1 MYRANEL
8 KRSSYE
14 YPSTTQHTLPREDF
28 LDRGQQLAQDPVER
42 LVLRTD
48 NGTSST
54 TSGTFIQSN
63 SASGS
68 VSTAPTARILDRR
81 PIELPDHVVIACPR
95 RLHSSARAFH
105 NDPSDKQEK
114 INRYLDE
121 LCAAV
126 TGIDQELR
134 GFYKVRPDGQV
145 APWRLSH
152 NGGSSLRWGFRTEE
166 TQPLEDLTA
175 VSGGLLVLLRDGTEY
190 WEPGFGGTIEAGHT
204 VCPMGPPGLSQPIHN
219 GHRDTQTSLIRSV
232 ANRPWGNNVTDR
244 PSSEPKRSVSA
255 SYGPPYD
262 ELPKHWVEKLSHSA
276 GSHSR
281 ADGDDLYRRD
291 SFGERLCA
299 PGGLVHPHED
309 DYELAQSSLNSCKL
323 GQTRHEE
330 GELEQMYRREHILTG
345 IAAATVAL
353 PPSPSDGSDDV
364 GYEADDEPLA
374 GSPFDEVS
382 FSDPVVPG
390 LDMDWVFP
398 IVPSTRIDEDPV
410 KHDQGQF
417 VAHIYGNAS
426 VSPFTSAPSL
436 RYVERPIVEASTFS
450 DLYPCKMVV
459 ASSNTI
465 ASDFPAK
472 IQPTHDVVGP
482 QPTWPQLPTRQ
493 EASNDVVVDMFEGAE
508 QAREEVD
515 RRPKLVFSI
524 LSSIK
529 FIGIKVFNFIIA
541 CLYHRPR
548 DRSFRSRRDGSANM
562 SGC

>member
-8 KRSSYE
+8 KRSSYDS
-14 YPSTTQHTLPREDF
+14 PSTTQHTLPCEDSVGP
-28 LDRGQQLAQDPVER
+28 DRQRAHDHVER
-42 LVLRTD
+42 VVPRAG

-54 TSGTFIQSN
+54 TLGTVVSSN
-63 SASGS
+63 STSGS
-68 VSTAPTARILDRR
+68 ASTTPPTQILDRR

-95 RLHSSARAFH
+95 RIHPSARAFRD
-105 NDPSDKQEK
+105 DPSDKQEK

-121 LCAAV
+121 LDAAV

-134 GFYKVRPDGQV
+134 GFYKVRPGWQV

-152 NGGSSLRWGFRTEE
+152 NGGSSLRWGFRTED

-175 VSGGLLVLLRDGTEY
+175 VSGGLMVLLRNGTEY

-204 VCPMGPPGLSQPIHN
+204 VCPMGPPGVSQSIHN
-219 GHRDTQTSLIRSV
+219 GHRDTDSSLTRPV

-244 PSSEPKRSVSA
+244 PSSESKRSVGA
-255 SYGPPYD
+255 SYGPPYG
-262 ELPKHWVEKLSHSA
+262 ELPKHWVDKISHSA

-309 DYELAQSSLNSCKL
+309 DYELAQLSLNSCKS

-330 GELEQMYRREHILTG
+330 GELEQMYRREHRLTG
-345 IAAATVAL
+345 TAAAT
-353 PPSPSDGSDDV
+353 SPSDGPDDV

-374 GSPFDEVS
+374 GLPFDEES
-382 FSDPVVPG
+382 FSDPAVPG
-390 LDMDWVFP
+390 LNMDWIFP
-398 IVPSTRIDEDPV
+398 IVPSTRIYEDPV
-410 KHDQGQF
+410 KHDQGQSF
-417 VAHIYGNAS
+417 AHVYGDAS

-450 DLYPCKMVV
+450 NLYPCKKVD

-465 ASDFPAK
+465 ASDFPDK

-482 QPTWPQLPTRQ
+482 QPTWPQIPTRQ
-493 EASNDVVVDMFEGAE
+493 EASNDLVVDMCEGAE
-508 QAREEVD
+508 QAREGANC
-515 RRPKLVFSI
+515 RPKDVFSVI
-524 LSSIK
+524 PFVKSIGNR
-529 FIGIKVFNFIIA
+529 FVNFVVA
-541 CLYHRPR
+541 RLYHRPR
-548 DRSFRSRRDGSANM
+548 DRSFRSRRDDSANM